1 LRQRDD
7 DEPRADHSVELYAE
21 FLSYTRRVSALTA
34 FGATVVTA
42 MLVFY
47 ALEDRAP
54 VYVLLFAG
62 TCLASSVYG
71 FLQGAWP
78 IGIVEAI
85 WTGVAV
91 QRWRART
98 LRYDRMSDTPR
109 TTRPAVPIACD
120 MSAFSPDERQ
130 RYDALRAKVMNAIE
144 DVIEMPSGFRGRF
157 GPGIVASD
165 IAEWMALERRCCPFL
180 ELGLR
185 LTLDGSQWLELEGGA
200 GVKEVVQNWRILSS

>member
-1 LRQRDD
+1 M
-7 DEPRADHSVELYAE
+7 
-21 FLSYTRRVSALTA
+21 SALTA

-54 VYVLLFAG
+54 VFVLLFAG
-62 TCLASSVYG
+62 TCLASSAYG

-91 QRWRART
+91 QRWRVRT
-98 LRYDRMSDTPR
+98 MRGRASDIDRGIQ
-109 TTRPAVPIACD
+109 PAVPVACD

-130 RYDALRAKVMNAIE
+130 RYQTLRTKIMDAIE
-144 DVIEMPSGFRGRF
+144 EVVETPSGFRGRL
-157 GPGIVASD
+157 GHSVQAGE
-165 IAEWMALERRCCPFL
+165 IAEWMSLEQRCCPFL

-185 LTLDGSQWLELEGGA
+185 LTSDRGRWLELQGGT
-200 GVKEVVQNWRILSS
+200 GVKDLVRAEFAAMRTTSR

>member
-1 LRQRDD
+1 
-7 DEPRADHSVELYAE
+7 
-21 FLSYTRRVSALTA
+21 VSALTV

-54 VYVLLFAG
+54 VFVLLFAG

-98 LRYDRMSDTPR
+98 LRADRVRETAR
-109 TTRPAVPIACD
+109 TIQPAVPVACD

-130 RYDALRAKVMNAIE
+130 RYHALRPKVVNAIE
-144 DVIEMPSGFRGRF
+144 DVIETPSGFRGRI
-157 GPGIVASD
+157 GPGVTASEV
-165 IAEWMALERRCCPFL
+165 AEWMALERRCCPFL

-185 LTLDGSQWLELEGGA
+185 LTSDGRQWLELAGGP
-200 GVKEVVQNWRILSS
+200 GVKEVVQNSGILSS

>member
-1 LRQRDD
+1 M
-7 DEPRADHSVELYAE
+7 
-21 FLSYTRRVSALTA
+21 SALTA

-54 VYVLLFAG
+54 VFVLLFAG

-91 QRWRART
+91 QRWRGRT
-98 LRYDRMSDTPR
+98 LRADRVRETAR
-109 TTRPAVPIACD
+109 TMQPAVPIACD

-130 RYDALRAKVMNAIE
+130 RYHALRPKIVNAIE
-144 DVIEMPSGFRGRF
+144 NVIETPTGFRTHTSSM
-157 GPGIVASD
+157 VAACS
-165 IAEWMALERRCCPFL
+165 ARNTPARSSRPTRCKAVC
-180 ELGLR
+180 R
-185 LTLDGSQWLELEGGA
+185 
-200 GVKEVVQNWRILSS
+200 